1 MTEQK
6 IIIVA
11 VVVAAVIVISAVV
24 YIYRD
29 KLKKALAEPGQTLL
43 YLAGEWEEFI
53 SQDSTRQ
60 AIKALCR
67 LADRI
72 VTGDGTDRLAF
83 VCGRLYELVP
93 DYLQTVITIEKLQEI
108 VNIVYEEIKIRLDD
122 GRYVAGE

>member
-11 VVVAAVIVISAVV
+11 VVVAAVIVISAVIYV
-24 YIYRD
+24 YRD

-43 YLAGEWEEFI
+43 YLAGEWEDFI
-53 SQDSTRQ
+53 SLDSTRQ

-72 VTGDGTDRLAF
+72 VTGDGGDRLAF

-93 DYLQTVITIEKLQEI
+93 DYLQSVITIEKLQEV
-108 VNIVYEEIKIRLDD
+108 VNLIYNEIKVYVD
-122 GRYVAGE
+122 GHWVAGE

>member
-1 MTEQK
+1 MTEK
-6 IIIVA
+6 KVIIIAAIEIAFIVCG
-11 VVVAAVIVISAVV
+11 VVAYV
-24 YIYRD
+24 YND

-53 SQDSTRQ
+53 SLDSTRQ

-72 VTGDGTDRLAF
+72 VTGDGGDRLAF

-93 DYLQTVITIEKLQEI
+93 DYLQSVITIEKLQEV
-108 VNIVYEEIKIRLDD
+108 VNLIYNEIKVYVD
-122 GRYVAGE
+122 GHWVAGE